1 MIQTTTAVQALPH
14 VTIERDY
21 AETVAAMRHSDTKTA
36 KFWVSAS
43 VNESVSPSSTSSA
56 TDDSNGTSAPM
67 IKQSVHAS
75 ATIARG
81 GTALDVSQDT
91 HAVKLHARFASHSQS
106 TSDARLRVEAS
117 FDNCALDALVVPP
130 ELVHVLNPSANT
142 RNPIGALALSP
153 SATLLVVGGN
163 DGFLRVLSTADL
175 EPTSTTFV
183 GHLGDITT
191 ARFFPSSS
199 VLLTSASDLTIK
211 VWDAVSGAC
220 PVTMGPKDGGHT
232 RPVTATGIIDRGRNI
247 ITSAKDGKILLWEV
261 KSGSIIRAIHDDA
274 ARMVECMSIGT
285 RSRGAAGN
293 NNSQPKKDER
303 EVSTDDK
310 VCFAGLETGE
320 LVGYDLGMQ
329 SSILKIMPSLRSS
342 RPNVTAC
349 AYDSSNGRVSVGTI
363 DGFMHVYDLRNT
375 SSPLASVRR
384 NDASI
389 LNMEFVESDNNEN
402 AFGFVFSNEEGSC
415 AQVQF
420 DHENVASVVKEYVGT
435 DVEPL
440 YGMSLVDGVL
450 ATGGREGTVRLYN
463 A

>member
-1 MIQTTTAVQALPH
+1 MTQTTTAVQALPH

-21 AETVAAMRHSDTKTA
+21 AESVATMRHSDTKTA

-43 VNESVSPSSTSSA
+43 VSETTSTSSA
-56 TDDSNGTSAPM
+56 TNDSNSTSAPM
-67 IKQSVHAS
+67 NKHSVHAS

-117 FDNCALDALVVPP
+117 FDICALDALVVPP
-130 ELVHVLNPSANT
+130 ELVHVLNPSAKT

-232 RPVTATGIIDRGRNI
+232 RPVTSTGIIDRGRNI
-247 ITSAKDGKILLWEV
+247 ITSAKDGRILLWEV
-261 KSGSIIRAIHDDA
+261 KSGSIIRAIHDDS

-285 RSRGAAGN
+285 RNGDSAGN
-293 NNSQPKKDER
+293 SQTKKDER

-310 VCFAGLETGE
+310 VCFAGFETGE

-329 SSILKIMPSLRSS
+329 SSILKIMPSFRSS

-389 LNMEFVESDNNEN
+389 LNMEFVGSDSEN

-420 DHENVASVVKEYVGT
+420 NHENVASVVKEYVGT

-440 YGMSLVDGVL
+440 SGMSLVDGVL

>member
-1 MIQTTTAVQALPH
+1 MLVQPLPH
-14 VTIERDY
+14 VTIESDY
-21 AETVAAMRHSDTKTA
+21 AESVAAMRHTDTKTA

-43 VNESVSPSSTSSA
+43 VTESNAPSSTRSA
-56 TDDSNGTSAPM
+56 TDDSVSTSEPM
-67 IKQSVHAS
+67 KKQSVHAS

-117 FDNCALDALVVPP
+117 FDNCALDVLVVPP

-142 RNPIGALALSP
+142 RNPIGALSLSP
-153 SATLLVVGGN
+153 SATLVVVGGN
-163 DGFLRVLSTADL
+163 DGFLRVLSTSDL
-175 EPTSTTFV
+175 EPTSTNFV

-211 VWDAVSGAC
+211 IWDAVSGAC

-232 RPVTATGIIDRGRNI
+232 RPVTSTGIIDRGRNI

-261 KSGSIIRAIHDDA
+261 KSGSVIRAIHDDA

-285 RSRGAAGN
+285 RSGNSAG
-293 NNSQPKKDER
+293 NSQPMKDER

-329 SSILKIMPSLRSS
+329 SSILKIMPALRSS

-389 LNMEFVESDNNEN
+389 LNMEFVGSDTGSEH
-402 AFGFVFSNEEGSC
+402 AFGFVFSNGEGSC

-420 DHENVASVVKEYVGT
+420 SHESVASVVKEYVGT

-440 YGMSLVDGVL
+440 FGMSLVDGVL
-450 ATGGREGTVRLYN
+450 AIGGREGTVRLYN